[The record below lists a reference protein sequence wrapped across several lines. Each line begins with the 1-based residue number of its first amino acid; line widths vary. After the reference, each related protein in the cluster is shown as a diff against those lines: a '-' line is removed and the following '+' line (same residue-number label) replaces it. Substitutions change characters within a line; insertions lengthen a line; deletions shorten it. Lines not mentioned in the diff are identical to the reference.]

1 MEGEFMTG
9 AIKVWAVALI
19 AALAI
24 TRAEAAD
31 LTPPT
36 PEPLPPPAPLFY
48 VHVGALGAFYSPP
61 DAQSTGGGFLKSIPT
76 PLGTAS
82 LYNVAIPPS
91 YTLGLEAGY
100 FVTPN
105 WAVAFSAG
113 VPPLMHIKA
122 TGFNFA
128 PALGTDLLGSVRFG
142 PLMGIVQYHLTQFGA
157 FQPYIG
163 LGAAYVVMFS
173 NNSDGILSNFSVDPS
188 WSFVTQAGFDY
199 MLTDFGLPNWGVFVD
214 AKKLIY
220 LNPDFQGDLLN
231 LGIHVRT
238 LGKIDPWIASTGIT
252 FKY

>member
-1 MEGEFMTG
+1 MGPS
-9 AIKVWAVALI
+9 WASFNTI
-19 AALAI
+19 
-24 TRAEAAD
+24 
-31 LTPPT
+31 
-36 PEPLPPPAPLFY
+36 LP
-48 VHVGALGAFYSPP
+48 
-61 DAQSTGGGFLKSIPT
+61 
-76 PLGTAS
+76 
-82 LYNVAIPPS
+82 N
-91 YTLGLEAGY
+91 
-100 FVTPN
+100 
-105 WAVAFSAG
+105 
-113 VPPLMHIKA
+113 
-122 TGFNFA
+122 
-128 PALGTDLLGSVRFG
+128 
-142 PLMGIVQYHLTQFGA
+142 FGA

-199 MLTDFGLPNWGVFVD
+199 MLTDFGLSNWGVFVD